1 MQAKDRIVLAL
12 DVDTREEAFKLVDQL
27 KDYVGV
33 YKIGMQLYNSY
44 GPDIVREFNGMGAK
58 VFVDLKFHDIPNT
71 VAAASRVMTRLNAFM
86 FNMHVSGGCEMMQ
99 QAMAAVR
106 EEAAGLGR
114 EMPMVLAVTVLTSI
128 TAAQLENELGI
139 LGMSVEDLVVKWAKI
154 AQKEGLTGIVCSPQE
169 IKAIRKA
176 CGPDFKIVT
185 PGIRPVWSAPND
197 QKRIT
202 TPREALQM
210 GADYLVIGR
219 PISAAADAVEAAQ
232 RIIAEMEEA
241 QSC

>member
-12 DVDTREEAFKLVDQL
+12 DVDTREEALELVDKL

-33 YKIGMQLYNSY
+33 YKIGMQLFNSY
-44 GPDIVREFNGMGAK
+44 GPDIVREFNEMGAK

-71 VAAASRVMTRLNAFM
+71 VAATSRVMTRLNAFM
-86 FNMHVSGGCEMMQ
+86 FNMHVSGGREMMQ
-99 QAMAAVR
+99 QAMAAVQD
-106 EEAAGLGR
+106 EAAKLGK
-114 EMPMVLAVTVLTSI
+114 EIPIVLAVTVLTSI

-139 LGMSVEDLVVKWAKI
+139 FGMSVEDLVVKWAKI
-154 AQKEGLTGIVCSPQE
+154 AKREGLTGIVCSPQE

-185 PGIRPVWSAPND
+185 PGIRPLWSAPND

-202 TPREALQM
+202 TPGEALKM

-219 PISAAADAVEAAQ
+219 PISSAADPVEAAQ
-232 RIIAEMEEA
+232 KIIAEMEEV
-241 QSC
+241 Q